1 MDLRPGIKSRIF
13 GAYVLVLVLGAA
25 LAWLV
30 YSAGEQVVR
39 SSRELV
45 EQQVPALRAVATL
58 KLDLL
63 AQESVL
69 YHYFVL
75 RDRRQFLQSSARSE
89 SACVARFDELAR
101 AVAPSETLRSVRGDY
116 EDLRRLGRELDR
128 ALSRRPPDTGAA
140 RAALA
145 RASLTVERLQRGLD
159 TVAATVEAQVRAS
172 SARAES
178 TARSMQTRLVLFA
191 GAIFVVSLFAG
202 HYINRYIDEQTERRR
217 LAIFPERSPSPVL
230 RLARDGAVLYANPAA
245 AELLRA
251 TGADARD
258 PRALLPADL
267 ERRLAELRH
276 AEFPHALW
284 EYTLGER
291 SIECDIHW
299 LADLDIFHAYVS
311 DISDRKRAQERL
323 IYQAYHDP
331 LTGLPNRRMFEEEF
345 ERRVYASGRAGIRAA
360 FLLSG
365 LDRFRVVIE
374 SVGHTVGD
382 VLLKA
387 VAARLKAAVQSH
399 EFTQDAILYRLGGDR
414 FGVLLPG
421 FAVSQMPVSL
431 AERILEAMREPFYA
445 LGREYHLSLSVGVS
459 IYPLDGQDAAT
470 LLRNA
475 ETAMQRVK
483 QQGGASLECY
493 TRDMNDRAAEWLA
506 LENEL
511 RHAEEHGELRLH
523 YQPQVDIASGRV
535 TGAEALLRW
544 EHPAHGLMPP
554 AQFLPLAEE
563 SGLIVSLGDWALRTA
578 CAQAAAADT
587 PETRELTVAVNI
599 TARQFTLPNLSRRVA
614 EILRITGLAP
624 ARLELEITETVAMQD
639 AARTIETLAELK
651 RLGVRLA
658 VDDFGTG
665 FSSLA
670 YLRRFPLDKLKI
682 DQSFVRGLPDENDAA
697 ITRAVI
703 ALGRSLK
710 LRVIAEGVQTRE
722 QLEVLREQGCDA
734 YQGDLFS
741 RPLPTKEF
749 AELLAGAGV
758 PRN

>member
-13 GAYVLVLVLGAA
+13 GAYVLVLVLGAT
-25 LAWLV
+25 LAWLI
-30 YSAGEQVVR
+30 YSAGERVVQN
-39 SSRELV
+39 SRGLV
-45 EQQVPALRAVATL
+45 EQEVPALRAVTTL

-63 AQESVL
+63 EQESVL

-75 RDRRQFLQSSARSE
+75 RDRRQFLLSSARSE
-89 SACVARFDELAR
+89 SACVAGFDELTR
-101 AVAPSETLRSVRGDY
+101 AVGPDDALRAVRGNY
-116 EDLRRLGRELDR
+116 EDLRRHGRELDR
-128 ALSRRPPDTGAA
+128 ALSRTPPDIGGA

-145 RASLTVERLQRGLD
+145 RASATVVRIHRGLD
-159 TVAATVEAQVRAS
+159 TVAATVEARLRAS
-172 SARAES
+172 GARAES
-178 TARSMQTRLVLFA
+178 TARAMQTRLVLFA
-191 GAIFVVSLFAG
+191 GAIFLVSLFAG
-202 HYINRYIDEQTERRR
+202 YYINRFINEQTERRR

-276 AEFPHALW
+276 AESPHALW

-291 SIECDIHW
+291 SVECDIHW

-311 DISDRKRAQERL
+311 DISERKRAQERL
-323 IYQAYHDP
+323 IYQAYHDQ

-382 VLLKA
+382 VLLQA
-387 VAARLKAAVQSH
+387 VAARLKAALLAH
-399 EFTQDAILYRLGGDR
+399 ESTHDAILYRLGGDR

-421 FAVSQMPVSL
+421 FATSQMPVSL

-544 EHPAHGLMPP
+544 EHPAHGLMSPL
-554 AQFLPLAEE
+554 QFLPLAEE
-563 SGLIVSLGDWALRTA
+563 SGLIVALGDWALRTA
-578 CAQAAAADT
+578 CAQAATADT
-587 PETRELTVAVNI
+587 PETRGLTVAVNI
-599 TARQFTLPNLSRRVA
+599 TARQFTLRISRRVA
-614 EILRITGLAP
+614 EILRTTGLAP
-624 ARLELEITETVAMQD
+624 ERLELEITETVAMQD

-665 FSSLA
+665 FSSLS

-710 LRVIAEGVQTRE
+710 LKVVAEGVQTRE

-741 RPLPTKEF
+741 RPLPAKEF
-749 AELLAGAGV
+749 AELLAGA
-758 PRN
+758 PPN

>member
-1 MDLRPGIKSRIF
+1 MDLAPGTKSRIF

-30 YSAGEQVVR
+30 YSAGEQMVR
-39 SSRELV
+39 SSRGLV
-45 EQQVPALRAVATL
+45 EQEVPALRAVTTL
-58 KLDLL
+58 QLALL
-63 AQESVL
+63 VQESVL
-69 YHYFVL
+69 YHYYVI

-89 SACVARFDELAR
+89 SACVAGFDELTR
-101 AVAPSETLRSVRGDY
+101 AVGPNDALHAVRGYY
-116 EDLRRLGRELDR
+116 EDLRRHGREIDR
-128 ALSRRPPDTGAA
+128 ALSQTPPDLDSA

-145 RASLTVERLQRGLD
+145 RASATVGRIHRGLD
-159 TVAATVEAQVRAS
+159 SVAATVEARLRAS
-172 SARAES
+172 GARAES
-178 TARSMQTRLVLFA
+178 TARSMQTRLVLLA
-191 GAIFVVSLFAG
+191 GAIFLVSVFIG
-202 HYINRYIDEQTERRR
+202 FYINRYINEQTERRR

-230 RLARDGAVLYANPAA
+230 RLARDGEVLYANPAA
-245 AELLRA
+245 ADLLRT

-258 PRALLPADL
+258 PRALLPPDV

-276 AEFPHALW
+276 AEPPHTLW
-284 EYTLGER
+284 EYSLGGC

-311 DISDRKRAQERL
+311 DVSERKRAQERL
-323 IYQAYHDP
+323 IYQAYHDA

-365 LDRFRVVIE
+365 LDRFRAVIE

-387 VAARLKAAVQSH
+387 VAARLKAALLAH
-399 EFTQDAILYRLGGDR
+399 ESTHDAILYRLGGDR

-421 FAVSQMPVSL
+421 FATGQMPVSL

-459 IYPLDGQDAAT
+459 VYPLDGQDAAT

-535 TGAEALLRW
+535 IGAEALLRW
-544 EHPAHGLMPP
+544 EHPAHGMMSP

-563 SGLIVSLGDWALRTA
+563 SGLIVALGEWALRTA
-578 CAQAAAADT
+578 CAQAAAANT
-587 PETRELTVAVNI
+587 PETRALTVAVNI
-599 TARQFTLPNLSRRVA
+599 TARQFTLPNLARRVA
-614 EILRITGLAP
+614 DILGTTGLAP
-624 ARLELEITETVAMQD
+624 SRLELEITETVAMQD

-665 FSSLA
+665 FSSLS

-697 ITRAVI
+697 ITRAII

-710 LRVIAEGVQTRE
+710 LKVIAEGVQTRG
-722 QLEVLREQGCDA
+722 QLEVLRAQGCDA

-741 RPLPTKEF
+741 RPLPTREF
-749 AELLAGAGV
+749 AELLAGA
-758 PRN
+758 PLN